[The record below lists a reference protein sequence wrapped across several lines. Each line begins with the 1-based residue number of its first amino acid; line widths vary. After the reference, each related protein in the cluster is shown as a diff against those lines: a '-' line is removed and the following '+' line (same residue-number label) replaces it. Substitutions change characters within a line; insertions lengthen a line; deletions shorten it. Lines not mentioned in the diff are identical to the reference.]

1 MKSQINV
8 MEIDQAGVRMDGMR
22 RYMSKEERIK
32 IQRRKK
38 LKAKRRR
45 RLKMRRLALNC
56 ALLLVILVIGRLLVL
71 NIMDMTA
78 AKPENYNAKHYGAKN
93 DEAKNNEPV
102 QQYEVEAPQVIED
115 NEIKARLKSLTE
127 KYPEFNEIYEN
138 MEAYPEELILSLCN
152 NPEMIDFVKGY
163 LTSDGSVTGGLSNEE
178 LATDFPLLLQWD
190 KRWGYAS
197 YGGSNIAM
205 SGCAPTCLS
214 MVIVGLTKD
223 KDATP
228 NAVSDYS
235 MSNGFYVEGTGTMW
249 SLMTEGGKG
258 FGVQGQEL
266 GLDENKI
273 FNKLSQGSPIICSM
287 RPGDFTTTG
296 HFIVLTGVEDG
307 KIRLNDP
314 NCIERS
320 NRLWDFKDL
329 QYQIKNLWAFTKG

>member
-1 MKSQINV
+1 MKSRINV
-8 MEIDQAGVRMDGMR
+8 MEINQTGGRINSGQR
-22 RYMSKEERIK
+22 HISKEERLK
-32 IQRRKK
+32 IQRRNK

-45 RLKMRRLALNC
+45 RLKMRRFAINC
-56 ALLLVILVIGRLLVL
+56 ALLVVIFVIGRLLIL

-78 AKPENYNAKHYGAKN
+78 AEPGNYNAKHYQAN
-93 DEAKNNEPV
+93 NNELV
-102 QQYEVEAPQVIED
+102 QQYEVKAPQLTED
-115 NEIKARLKSLTE
+115 NEIKARLKGLTE
-127 KYPEFNEIYEN
+127 KYPEFNEIYDN
-138 MEAYPEELILSLCN
+138 MEAYPKELILSLCN

-163 LTSDGSVTGGLSNEE
+163 LTADGSVTGELSKEE
-178 LATDFPLLLQWD
+178 LANHFPLLLQWD
-190 KRWGYAS
+190 TRWGYAS

-228 NAVSDYS
+228 NAVADYS

-249 SLMTEGGKG
+249 SLMTEGGQG
-258 FGVQGQEL
+258 FGVRGQEL
-266 GLDENKI
+266 GLDENQI
-273 FNKLSQGSPIICSM
+273 FSRLSEGSPIICSM
-287 RPGDFTTTG
+287 RPGDFTTSG

-329 QYQIKNLWAFTKG
+329 QYQIKNLWVFTKG

>member
-8 MEIDQAGVRMDGMR
+8 MEMNQTGVRMNSGR
-22 RYMSKEERIK
+22 RYISKEERLK

-38 LKAKRRR
+38 LKAKRKR
-45 RLKMRRLALNC
+45 RLKMRRLAINC
-56 ALLLVILVIGRLLVL
+56 ALLVVIFVIGRLLVL

-78 AKPENYNAKHYGAKN
+78 VKPGNYNSMYNQAN
-93 DEAKNNEPV
+93 NNEPV
-102 QQYEVEAPQVIED
+102 QQYEVEAPQATED

-127 KYPEFNEIYEN
+127 KYPDFNEIYEN

-163 LTSDGSVTGGLSNEE
+163 LTSDGSVTGGLSDEE
-178 LATDFPLLLQWD
+178 LATDFPLLIQWD
-190 KRWGYAS
+190 TRWGYAS

-249 SLMTEGGKG
+249 SLMTEGGLG
-258 FGVQGQEL
+258 FGVRGQEL
-266 GLDENKI
+266 GLDENQI
-273 FNKLSQGSPIICSM
+273 FSKLNEGSPIICSM

-329 QYQIKNLWAFTKG
+329 QYQIKNLWAFTKS